1 MEKTKKVIKI
11 KDIVGSNLCISS
23 QDGEKVYLEI
33 ANALKDGVSV
43 ILSFENIEDLTSAF
57 LNSAVGRLYNH
68 EFEYDTISENLKPE
82 NISPDKLRLL
92 KRVVDRAKE
101 FFEDPERFNN
111 AVQEVLGS
119 NEND

>member
-23 QDGEKVYLEI
+23 HDGERVYLEI
-33 ANALKDGVSV
+33 AKALRKGFC
-43 ILSFENIEDLTSAF
+43 IKLSFEDIEDLTSAF

-68 EFEYDTISENLKPE
+68 EFEYETISENLTPE

-101 FFEDPERFNN
+101 FFEEPDRFDN